1 MENWVLISHST
12 IKKWLFFHKSMLDR
26 SDTQNSWKAIVVNE
40 KLSSW
45 VADFALEKIQWI
57 RRTESKI
64 VGVTSL
70 VIALLR
76 TNVEIFLAY
85 EIYVEF
91 IKRFLKDQSEHY
103 LAARFWL
110 ECSSLTETK
119 WNGGPFSLFDMA
131 TPEPM
136 KWVDDSKVL
145 KPGLW
150 SRHGSQEKIGLRQQF
165 SPSSKVVLA
174 PNLEVLTRSKLA
186 TTLKA

>member
-1 MENWVLISHST
+1 MENWVLISHLT
-12 IKKWLFFHKSMLDR
+12 IKKWLFFHKSILDR
-26 SDTQNSWKAIVVNE
+26 NDTQYSWKAIVVNQ

-57 RRTESKI
+57 RRTEGKI
-64 VGVTSL
+64 IGVTSL

-76 TNVEIFLAY
+76 MNVEIFLAY

-91 IKRFLKDQSEHY
+91 IKRFLIDQSEHY

-119 WNGGPFSLFDMA
+119 SNGGPVSLFDIA

-136 KWVDDSKVL
+136 KWADDSKVW

-150 SRHGSQEKIGLRQQF
+150 SRHESQEKIGLRQQF
-165 SPSSKVVLA
+165 SPSSKFVLA
-174 PNLEVLTRSKLA
+174 PNLEVITRSKLA